1 MAEDNNDNDLGL
13 DPEDVAKDV
22 AARKLVGDLA
32 SESGYCLEGPVAAG
46 ADDPEGVCRVLI
58 RVQTVWL
65 QPKLDRFPF
74 FFKKSGFFLDFA
86 QPDVPP
92 KHALFDLMEEIPM
105 IGIPIRK

>member
-1 MAEDNNDNDLGL
+1 MPVGL
-13 DPEDVAKDV
+13 
-22 AARKLVGDLA
+22 
-32 SESGYCLEGPVAAG
+32 SG
-46 ADDPEGVCRVLI
+46 
-58 RVQTVWL
+58 VQTVWL

>member
-1 MAEDNNDNDLGL
+1 MDTPSAIAGSVPGL
-13 DPEDVAKDV
+13 SP
-22 AARKLVGDLA
+22 RGI
-32 SESGYCLEGPVAAG
+32 P
-46 ADDPEGVCRVLI
+46 

-74 FFKKSGFFLDFA
+74 LFKKSGFFLDFA

-92 KHALFDLMEEIPM
+92 KLTLFDLMEEIPM